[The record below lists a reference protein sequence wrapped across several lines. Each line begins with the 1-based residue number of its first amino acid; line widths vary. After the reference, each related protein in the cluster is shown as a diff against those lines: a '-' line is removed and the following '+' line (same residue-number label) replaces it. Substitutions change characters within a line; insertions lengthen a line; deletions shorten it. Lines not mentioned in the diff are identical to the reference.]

1 MNYNKVVLVTGN
13 NNFFGQ
19 TRKPWVSI
27 NVTKLVNYLHKNNF
41 EVEQFQFHQLINN
54 PDLVSNSIIFYTFN
68 QKLNRREYIKDLI
81 HYYSTDSNILIPSY
95 DLLQCHENK
104 GFQELYKKKLNIKSL
119 QAFYLNNESEIEKYE
134 INYPVV
140 LKTVDGSNGKGVYL
154 IKSKDEL
161 YKTIRKLQKLSMF
174 TRADLFRRKYLRK
187 TKQYSEYPEYDNLND
202 FIQYKD
208 YITEEKNFILQE
220 FIPDLQFDYR
230 VLIIYNR
237 YFVTKREN
245 RDNDFRASG
254 SKRFRFNF
262 EVSDQLLN
270 YAEEMYNKF
279 DTPFLSIDIAQS
291 NENFYLLEF
300 QALHFGINVLVKS
313 KGFYSKEKNNWNFIE
328 NKNVIEEQL
337 GHGLI
342 HYLQS
347 KYKN

>member
-1 MNYNKVVLVTGN
+1 MKRNKITLVTGN

-19 TRKPWVSI
+19 TRKPWVSL
-27 NVTKLVNYLHKNNF
+27 NVSKLADFLKQGNY
-41 EVEQFQFHQLINN
+41 EVDLYQFHQLINN
-54 PDLVSNSIIFYTFN
+54 PDLISNSIIIYSFS
-68 QKLNRREYIKDLI
+68 QKINRRDYIKDLI
-81 HYYSTDSNILIPSY
+81 HYYATGNNTLIPSY

-119 QAFYLNNESEIEKYE
+119 PALYFCSESEIEKYE

-161 YKTIRKLQKLSMF
+161 HIKIKKLQKLSLL
-174 TRADLFRRKYLRK
+174 TKADLFRRKYFRK
-187 TKQYSEYPEYDNLND
+187 KKQYIDYPEYNNHND

-220 FIPDLQFDYR
+220 FIPELKYDYR

-262 EVSDQLLN
+262 EASDQLLN

-279 DTPFLSIDIAQS
+279 DTPFLSIDIAQ
-291 NENFYLLEF
+291 NKGKYYLLEF

-328 NKNVIEEQL
+328 NNNVIEDQL
-337 GHGLI
+337 GYGLI
-342 HYLQS
+342 QYLQS

>member
-1 MNYNKVVLVTGN
+1 MNYSKIVLVTGN

-19 TRKPWVSI
+19 TRKPWVSL
-27 NVTKLVNYLHKNNF
+27 NVNKLVAYLHKNNY
-41 EVEQFQFHQLINN
+41 EVEIYQFHQLINN
-54 PDLVSNSIIFYTFN
+54 PDMVSNSIVFYTFN
-68 QKLNRREYIKDLI
+68 QKHNRREYIKDLI
-81 HYYSTDSNILIPSY
+81 HYYSNGNNTLIPSY
-95 DLLQCHENK
+95 DLLQCYENK

-119 QAFYLNNESEIEKYE
+119 PALYFCSESEIKKYS

-154 IKSKDEL
+154 INSKD
-161 YKTIRKLQKLSMF
+161 KLHIKIKKIQKLSLL
-174 TRADLFRRKYLRK
+174 TRADLFRRKYFRK
-187 TKQYSEYPEYDNLND
+187 KKQYLDYPDYDNLTD

-220 FIPDLQFDYR
+220 FIPELKFDYR

-262 EVSDQLLN
+262 EVSDQLLS
-270 YAEEMYNKF
+270 YAEEIYNKF

-291 NENFYLLEF
+291 NKNFYLLEF

-313 KGFYSKEKNNWNFIE
+313 KGYFTKVNNNWNFIE
-328 NKNVIEEQL
+328 NKNMIEEQL
-337 GHGLI
+337 GYGLI
-342 HYLQS
+342 QYIQS